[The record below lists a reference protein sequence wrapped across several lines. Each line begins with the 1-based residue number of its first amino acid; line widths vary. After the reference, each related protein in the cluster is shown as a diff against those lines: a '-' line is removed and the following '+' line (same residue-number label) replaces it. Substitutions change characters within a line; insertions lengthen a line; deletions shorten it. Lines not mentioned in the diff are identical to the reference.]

1 MIVHASAV
9 SLGGRGVLILGR
21 SGAGKSGLAL
31 RLIAL
36 GAQLVSDD
44 RVMLEPH
51 GADGL
56 AARAPAT
63 IRGLIEARGVG
74 ILRLEPVEPVPL
86 VVGVDLDTA
95 PEARLP
101 QPGRIRFLE
110 RELELISGRGVAN
123 IEAVL
128 TILMQ
133 GGTRVPV

>member
-9 SLGGRGVLILGR
+9 SLGGRGVLILWR

-44 RVMLEPH
+44 RVVLEPH
-51 GADGL
+51 GAAGL